1 MAMRRVK
8 PLWPCQLWTSL
19 PAGKGPR
26 EGNSGRRKQVLP
38 IFSSN
43 ISVKCNVFSFA
54 SPLRE
59 TCELCPWCPSPS
71 CADLPCSCSI
81 AHLYCSVRSEKAPS
95 LALDAEHLKIIYT
108 FQDFLSLF
116 MQGSSQISSFCRHKK
131 ITFCLVQYN
140 RLYSDSYWFHYCFP
154 LLSKMLNCV
163 FDLYYLTRS
172 IYHYNASLHYKAFR
186 HIYQYNKACTTWE
199 SSREIKQQKQII

>member
-1 MAMRRVK
+1 M
-8 PLWPCQLWTSL
+8 
-19 PAGKGPR
+19 
-26 EGNSGRRKQVLP
+26 LP

-54 SPLRE
+54 SLLRE

-81 AHLYCSVRSEKAPS
+81 ALLYCSLRSEKAPS

-116 MQGSSQISSFCRHKK
+116 MQGSGQISSFCRHKK
-131 ITFCLVQYN
+131 IRFAWFNTTVCILILTDFTIVFPCSARCLIVC
-140 RLYSDSYWFHYCFP
+140 LIF
-154 LLSKMLNCV
+154 
-163 FDLYYLTRS
+163 
-172 IYHYNASLHYKAFR
+172 
-186 HIYQYNKACTTWE
+186 TT
-199 SSREIKQQKQII
+199 